1 VGIRLLAGRAG
12 TGKTWWCQEQIR
24 RALDQHLIDGPRLMM
39 LVPEQ
44 AGLQMERCLL
54 ATSAAQA
61 LGRCE
66 VLSFRR
72 LARRI
77 LNESVGPTPT
87 ALTATGR
94 QMALRHL
101 LGRCHRSLREFG
113 KVSQR
118 AGFITE
124 LSRGV
129 AELLQECVS
138 VEQFEA
144 CASDAADAGDA
155 GAARL
160 HDVALLYRA
169 YLEYLSDQRV
179 DPEGVL
185 DLARARLGRAAW
197 LAGSHIWIDGFA
209 GFTRQQVR
217 MITALGAVA
226 SQVDI
231 ALLLDPD
238 RGAST
243 TPDAQPDGL
252 SLFART
258 EQTWASLL
266 KAFVEAGLAIEPM
279 VRLGGEAPPRFARSR
294 SLGELERRLFAS
306 EPTAERGDH
315 RRDAGATVLPREASE
330 PDAGVR
336 LVEARDR
343 RTEVDAAIR
352 IIVDLVQREDNP
364 MRYREIAIA
373 VRDLTPY
380 HDLISAGLQR
390 HGIPFF
396 IDRRR
401 PTYHHPLVQAIRA
414 ALGIMGGGRFD
425 ESIARL
431 LKCGLSGLTD
441 GEADGLENHC
451 LEFGLWTS
459 QAWDEPWTT
468 PEASAE
474 VEKARCGLRDHMGEW
489 WPTDPTHRGRPKAR
503 VWAARLVGLLE
514 RLGVAERL
522 ADWSEQAEARDDL
535 DEAAEHEHVWADW
548 VSLLEELVAALG
560 DEQMTGRQFRAV
572 LESGLSEFTLGL
584 TPPTVDQLLVGS
596 IERSRHPAVRAMF
609 VLGFCDGAFPARAAT
624 EAILG
629 DRELAYLA
637 ERNVP
642 VGRTRKQRII
652 DERLLAYIAVT
663 RPSELLWV
671 GCPQSDDEGRPIA
684 ASPYWPAL
692 CAALPRAVVE
702 TAEPR
707 DIEAISTSGDL
718 AAALATQLRSWVEGR
733 LDDGAAAAWLTLYDW
748 ARSTDRADIREVVE
762 PALTALGSI
771 PDARLSASAT
781 RMLWP
786 GPYRTSVTH
795 LEKFA
800 GCPFRHFAERGLRL
814 EPRRVHEVGAADY
827 GKLYHTILEQF
838 VNELIET
845 GSQLADLSPGNIAK
859 QLEGLCDRVVPAY
872 ATEWNLG
879 LTERAGVQR
888 RSMAEL
894 PDAVKGQKSTV
905 GTTPLELGMAEKAFG
920 EGGDSLPALVLTTSH
935 GVEVLVRGRIDR
947 VDFVDVGEASLAVVF
962 DYKRSLNRRLRL
974 DEVFHGLA
982 LQLLAYLLVLR
993 DGGGPS
999 GLGTVIPGGAFYVP
1013 LIGPFERL
1021 QHPSEADADGFDPFG
1036 VFKPRGVVDFDWID
1050 RLDPGMSSGADSAFA
1065 AVRKKDGGISRLD
1078 ASDAVEDGA
1087 LPRLLGHVRGKM
1099 TELAEAWIGGEIAV
1113 RPARLGKDLA
1123 CSYCPMRSV
1132 CRFEYATHAVRM
1144 LSPMKRSVVLS
1155 ALAAEGRADG

>member
-1 VGIRLLAGRAG
+1 MGIRLIAGRAG
-12 TGKTWWCQEQIR
+12 SGKTWWCQERIR
-24 RALDQHLIDGPRLMM
+24 RALAERLIDGPRLIM

-44 AGLQMERCLL
+44 AGLQMEGTLL

-61 LGRCE
+61 LGRCD

-77 LNESVGPTPT
+77 LNEATGPTPT
-87 ALTATGR
+87 ALTTTGR

-101 LGRCHRSLREFG
+101 LGRRHRSLREFG
-113 KVSQR
+113 KVTR
-118 AGFITE
+118 HAGFIVE
-124 LSRGV
+124 LSLGV

-138 VEQFEA
+138 VEQLEA
-144 CASDAADAGDA
+144 CASEAADAGDA

-169 YLEYLSDQRV
+169 YLDYLSDQRV

-185 DLARARLGRAAW
+185 DLARARLGRAEW

-209 GFTRQQVR
+209 GFTRQQAR
-217 MITALGAVA
+217 MIATLGAVA

-231 ALLLDPD
+231 ALLLDPEASGGW
-238 RGAST
+238 GAG
-243 TPDAQPDGL
+243 PDEL

-258 EQTWASLL
+258 EQTWASLQKEL
-266 KAFVEAGLAIEPM
+266 IEAGLAIEPT
-279 VRLGGEAPPRFARSR
+279 VRLGGEARPRFAKSP
-294 SLGELERRLFAS
+294 SLRELERRFFATETDEAAS
-306 EPTAERGDH
+306 PQGD
-315 RRDAGATVLPREASE
+315 GVSSASTSQ
-330 PDAGVR
+330 PDACVR

-352 IIVDLVQREDNP
+352 MIVDLVQREEDP

-414 ALGIMGGGRFD
+414 ALGLMGGGRFD
-425 ESIARL
+425 ESILQL

-451 LEFGLWTS
+451 LAFGLWMPGM
-459 QAWDEPWTT
+459 WDETWTT
-468 PEASAE
+468 PQAPAG
-474 VEKARCGLRDHMGEW
+474 VEDARGRLRTHLGEW

-503 VWAARLVGLLE
+503 VWAERLVGLLE

-522 ADWSEQAEARDDL
+522 ATWSEQAEARGDL
-535 DEAAEHEHVWADW
+535 DEAAEHEHVWGDW
-548 VSLLEELVAALG
+548 VTLLEEFVAALG
-560 DEQMTGRQFRAV
+560 DERMTGRQFRAV
-572 LESGLSEFTLGL
+572 IESGLSEFTLGL

-596 IERSRHPAVRAMF
+596 IERSRHPAVRAML
-609 VLGFCDGAFPARAAT
+609 VLGFCDGAFPARAIDD
-624 EAILG
+624 AILG

-637 ERNVP
+637 ERDVA
-642 VGRTRKQRII
+642 VGRTRQQRIV

-671 GCPQSDDEGRPIA
+671 GFPQSDDEGKPIA

-692 CAALPRAVVE
+692 RAALPGVVVE
-702 TAEPR
+702 TAGPVGV
-707 DIEAISTSGDL
+707 EAISTVSDL
-718 AAALATQLRSWVEGR
+718 AGGLATHLRRWVDGR
-733 LDDGAAAAWLTLYDW
+733 LDDEAATAWLTLYDW
-748 ARSTDRADIREVVE
+748 ARSPARVGIRSVVGS
-762 PALTALGSI
+762 ALASLGAATEAHL
-771 PDARLSASAT
+771 DAAAT
-781 RMLWP
+781 RKLLP
-786 GPYRTSVTH
+786 GPYRTSVTS
-795 LEKFA
+795 LERFA
-800 GCPFRHFAERGLRL
+800 ACPFRHFAEHGLRL
-814 EPRRVHEVGAADY
+814 EQRRVHEIGAADY

-838 VNELIET
+838 VSELIDT
-845 GSQLADLSPGNIAK
+845 GAQLADLSPSDIAK
-859 QLEGLCDRVVPAY
+859 QLDGLCDRVIPAY
-872 ATEWNLG
+872 AAEWNLG
-879 LTERAGVQR
+879 LTEHAGVKR
-888 RSMAEL
+888 RSKAEL
-894 PDAVKGQKSTV
+894 PDALRGQKSTV
-905 GTTPLELGMAEKAFG
+905 GKTPLEPAMTEAAFG
-920 EGGDSLPALVLTTSH
+920 EGGGDALPALVLTTSR

-947 VDFVDVGEASLAVVF
+947 VDFVDAGEASLAVVF
-962 DYKRSLNRRLRL
+962 DYKRSLNKRLRL

-993 DGGGPS
+993 RGGGSPER
-999 GLGTVIPGGAFYVP
+999 GKIIPGGAFYVP
-1013 LIGPFERL
+1013 LIGSFERL
-1021 QHPSEADADGFDPFG
+1021 KHPSEADAEGFDPFAR
-1036 VFKPRGVVDFDWID
+1036 FKPRGVVDFDWID
-1050 RLDPGMSSGADSAFA
+1050 ELDPAMSAGAAHAFA
-1065 AVRKKDGGISRLD
+1065 VKRKKDGGISNLD
-1078 ASDAVEDGA
+1078 TSDAVADGA
-1087 LPRLLGHVRGKM
+1087 LPQLLGHVRRKM

-1113 RPARLGKDLA
+1113 RPARLGKGIA

-1144 LSPMKRSVVLS
+1144 LSPMKRTVVLK
-1155 ALAAEGRADG
+1155 ALADEEGRADG